1 MKTHVRRCGA
11 SLMLFLAAIGMA
23 AGKGEGDGANGTDTL
38 LAEIAS
44 AVDSYRSKTVTLR
57 LRLKRVDVIF
67 EKIIFYDRKNHDI
80 EFDMSSREI
89 KKRLSAD
96 MLNIHEGVVYLVTFT
111 VRDRGNLGEVIGDL
125 LGFRPAFLDAVPGGG

>member
-1 MKTHVRRCGA
+1 
-11 SLMLFLAAIGMA
+11 MLFLAAIGMA